1 MDWIPA
7 VFVTFKALVLAT
19 GMFFAVKWHYD
30 QEMKKGKDKREVL
43 RTGGKLAAI
52 FVLALLLVGLVTYV
66 LIRVLGM

>member
-30 QEMKKGKDKREVL
+30 REIKKGKDPREVL
-43 RTGGKLAAI
+43 RMGGKLAVV
-52 FVLALLLVGLVTYV
+52 FVLALLGVGFVTFV
-66 LIRVLGM
+66 LIRMLGM